1 MFFPRSKHQGPN
13 EQQLLIQAE
22 SNHPAITGGDETTQL
37 SSTRR
42 IGVNALAAGYTAG
55 SVCMYGYNIINAAE
69 AFVNIIP
76 SEWMLVNTETSNIL
90 CEVFTIATLLGA
102 YAPSVF
108 LTFRDK
114 LKAAFNPKT
123 EENPCS
129 CFGHCQS
136 NFTFWGSTTGF
147 FKGLATWYSGTKLAL
162 RFNAPLSAA
171 HAIGVGLGMLYAL
184 AEGSLYSAE
193 QRKRTREAGDRE
205 TSEAS
210 EGTLKTCLKCCNI

>member
-1 MFFPRSKHQGPN
+1 MWWPFFHCCKKNKNQDPS
-13 EQQLLIQAE
+13 EQRPLIQEE
-22 SNHPAITGGDETTQL
+22 STDQ
-37 SSTRR
+37 SSSSVRN
-42 IGVNALAAGYTAG
+42 ISVNFLAAGYTAG
-55 SVCMYGYNIINAAE
+55 SLCMYGYNIINAAE

-171 HAIGVGLGMLYAL
+171 HTIGVGLGMLYAL

-193 QRKRTREAGDRE
+193 QRKRTKARAEE
-205 TSEAS
+205 TSES
-210 EGTLKTCLKCCNI
+210 SQGIIKNCLNWCNV

>member
-1 MFFPRSKHQGPN
+1 MHFLSCCKKGKDPN
-13 EQQLLIQAE
+13 EQQPLIQDG
-22 SNHPAITGGDETTQL
+22 PITQ
-37 SSTRR
+37 SSSSVRN
-42 IGVNALAAGYTAG
+42 ISVNFLAAGYTAG
-55 SVCMYGYNIINAAE
+55 SLCMYGYNIINAAE

-76 SEWMLVNTETSNIL
+76 SEWMLLNTEASNIL
-90 CEVFTIATLLGA
+90 CEVLTIATLLGA

-114 LKAAFNPKT
+114 LEATFNAPIEK
-123 EENPCS
+123 NPCS
-129 CFGHCQS
+129 CFGHCNS

-193 QRKRTREAGDRE
+193 QRKRTKARAEE
-205 TSEAS
+205 TSTAS
-210 EGTLKTCLKCCNI
+210 KGSTPGTYLNCCKV